1 MKEQHRF
8 PPLAAL
14 PLLAGIA
21 WIWTSAQAGFLP
33 FILML
38 PIGGGLFASGVAL
51 GLWAGDRRFSQS
63 MALAGLLGTL
73 SLPFLALGLGFG
85 TALWLS
91 FLAGASAVAA
101 GSTAIDQAPEI
112 EGVPQPEPSLRLS
125 AGVALDEMVLGMEQL
140 AIGLPAGD
148 RAHRMVD
155 EVHRAL
161 AFHRSQG
168 WLDDPLSYHLDPPA
182 LSAPRIEQTR
192 TGSIAYEHI
201 RFESLYEPPVD
212 EPGRDR
218 WLAHKAPRTA
228 HAYLLRHDDGDRPW
242 IVCTNGYRMGLAGI
256 DVRAFG
262 HYHNVLGLNVLIPV
276 LPLHG
281 PRRIG
286 RRSGD
291 GFLGGDVL
299 DTLHGEAQ
307 AIWDIRRMIG
317 WLRAEGAPAVGAA
330 GLSLGGYTT
339 ALLASVEAGLAC
351 VVAGIPVADLAR
363 IFWRHGPPLQ
373 LEYLAHLGI
382 DEALVAELMTV
393 VSPLAL
399 EPRVPLEARMIFGGT
414 ADRLV
419 APDHIRDLAEHWGHP
434 KTLWYAGGH
443 LGFRMDPRIQH
454 GVDQLLRDVKL
465 CS

>member
-14 PLLAGIA
+14 PLLGGIA
-21 WIWTSAQAGFLP
+21 WLWTSAQAGFLP
-33 FILML
+33 FILTL
-38 PIGGGLFASGVAL
+38 PIGGGLFASGMAIL
-51 GLWAGDRRFSQS
+51 LWAGDRRFCQS
-63 MALAGLLGTL
+63 MALSGVLGLLA
-73 SLPFLALGLGFG
+73 LPFLVPTLGLG

-91 FLAGASAVAA
+91 GLAAAAAVAA
-101 GSTAIDQAPEI
+101 GSISVDQTPEI

-155 EVHRAL
+155 EVHA
-161 AFHRSQG
+161 AIAYHRSQG
-168 WLDDPLSYHLDPPA
+168 WSSDPLSYHATPPP
-182 LSAPRIEQTR
+182 LTAPRIETAR
-192 TGSIAYEHI
+192 TGKIAYEHL
-201 RFESLYEPPVD
+201 RFESLYEPPAE
-212 EPGRDR
+212 EPGRER
-218 WLAHKAPRTA
+218 WLALKPPRTA
-228 HAYLLRHDDGDRPW
+228 HAYVLRHADPDRPW

-256 DVRAFG
+256 DLRAFG
-262 HYHNVLGLNVLIPV
+262 HYHRVLGLNVLVPV

-291 GFLGGDVL
+291 GFLGGDAL

-317 WLRAEGAPAVGAA
+317 WLRQQGASMVGAA

-339 ALLASVEAGLAC
+339 ALLASVEPGLAC

-373 LEYLAHLGI
+373 LEYLAHLGV

-393 VSPLAL
+393 ISPLTLA
-399 EPRVPLEARMIFGGT
+399 PKVPLEARLIFGGT

-419 APDHIRDLAEHWGHP
+419 SPDHIRDLANHWDQP
-434 KTLWYAGGH
+434 KTLWYSGGH

-465 CS
+465 CP